1 MPAFDDLR
9 DIKIR
14 LEILMDSKL
23 RIKFKIV
30 TPERTVF
37 ENMVSQATLLT
48 TDGQVTI
55 LPNHRSYIASL
66 KSGEIMLKKDG
77 EEILLSTSGGFVE
90 FNQNELIVLADT
102 AERAEDI
109 DIKKAEEAR
118 KRAEELM
125 KQKISMDES
134 EYAAVA
140 AAIEKE
146 SVRIKVARKHHT
158 RRGMGI
164 N

>member
-1 MPAFDDLR
+1 
-9 DIKIR
+9 
-14 LEILMDSKL
+14 MDKKN

-37 ENMVSQATLLT
+37 EEEIDQATLPV
-48 TDGQVTI
+48 TDGLVTI

-77 EEILLSTSGGFVE
+77 GEILLSTSGGFVE
-90 FNQNELIVLADT
+90 FNQNELIVLSDT
-102 AERAEDI
+102 AERAEEI

-125 KQKISMDES
+125 KQKVSMDES

-140 AAIEKE
+140 AAIERE
-146 SVRIKVARKHHT
+146 SARIKVARKHHT
-158 RRGMGI
+158 RRGLNI
-164 N
+164 D